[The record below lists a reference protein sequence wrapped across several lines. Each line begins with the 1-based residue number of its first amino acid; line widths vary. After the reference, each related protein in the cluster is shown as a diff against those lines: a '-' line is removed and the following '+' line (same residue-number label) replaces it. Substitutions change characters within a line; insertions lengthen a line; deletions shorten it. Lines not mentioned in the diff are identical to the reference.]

1 MGVPMVASERSS
13 IGSPQLRR
21 TNVAVLTSNTKG
33 VAILGSTG
41 SIGRQALDVIARSEG
56 AFRVVALCA
65 GSDDQTL
72 AEQME
77 RFRPRYAGLFDPAAA
92 ARLREQTQ
100 HSVTIGSGEEALLEA
115 VSLDDVDIVI
125 VAVVGFAGLLP
136 TLKALELGKRVAL
149 ANKETLVAAGDLVME
164 HVSRAIERGVSH
176 PLIPVDSEHSAIFQ
190 LIQGRSMEDVE
201 LVTLTA
207 SGGPF
212 RNSTPEELECVTPE
226 QALRHP
232 TWNMGGKIT
241 IDSATLMNKGL
252 EVIEAHHLF
261 QLPLERIDV
270 VVHPQ
275 SLVHSFVEFRD
286 GSLFA
291 QLAVADMRLP
301 IAYALWYPNHAP
313 RHIERLNLRQLRE
326 LTFEPPDVKRFPCL
340 DLALTACKE
349 GGTMPAV
356 LNAANEIAVYAFL
369 RGELEFLDIP
379 RLIEATLE
387 AHDKQSVDLETVL
400 AADRWAREH
409 ANKLIQR

>member
-1 MGVPMVASERSS
+1 M
-13 IGSPQLRR
+13 
-21 TNVAVLTSNTKG
+21 TVLTSNAKG

-41 SIGRQALDVIARSEG
+41 SIGRQALDVIERSNG
-56 AFRVVALCA
+56 AFRVAALCA
-65 GSDDQTL
+65 GSDDQAL
-72 AEQME
+72 AEQIQ
-77 RFRPRYAGLFDPAAA
+77 RFRPRYAGLADRAAA
-92 ARLREQTQ
+92 ARLRDRV
-100 HSVTIGSGEEALLEA
+100 HDSIDIGSGDEALIEA
-115 VSLDDVDIVI
+115 VSRDDVDIVI

-136 TLKALELGKRVAL
+136 TLKALELGKRGRPL
-149 ANKETLVAAGDLVME
+149 ANKETLVAAGDLVMDR
-164 HVSRAIERGVSH
+164 VPRARRQGDVRSA
-176 PLIPVDSEHSAIFQ
+176 HSGRQRARAVFQ
-190 LIQGRSMEDVE
+190 LIQGRSLDDVE
-201 LVTLTA
+201 LITLTA

-212 RNSTPEELECVTPE
+212 RTASWEELEQATPE

-261 QLPLERIDV
+261 GLPLERIDV

-313 RHIERLNLRQLRE
+313 RHIERLNLRQLRD

-340 DLALTACKE
+340 ELALTACKE

-356 LNAANEIAVYAFL
+356 LNAANEVAVYAFL
-369 RGELEFLDIP
+369 RGEISFLGIP

-387 AHDKQSVDLETVL
+387 AHDKESAELETVL
-400 AADRWAREH
+400 AADRWAREY
-409 ANKLIQR
+409 ARRLIQR

>member
-1 MGVPMVASERSS
+1 M
-13 IGSPQLRR
+13 
-21 TNVAVLTSNTKG
+21 TVLTSNAKG

-41 SIGRQALDVIARSEG
+41 SIGRQALDVIERSNG
-56 AFRVVALCA
+56 AFRVAALCA
-65 GSDDQTL
+65 GSDDQAL
-72 AEQME
+72 AEQIQ
-77 RFRPRYAGLFDPAAA
+77 RFRPRYAGLADRAAA
-92 ARLREQTQ
+92 ARLRDRV
-100 HSVTIGSGEEALLEA
+100 HDSIDIGSGDEALIEA
-115 VSLDDVDIVI
+115 VSRDDVDIVI

-149 ANKETLVAAGDLVME
+149 ANKETLVAAGDLVMDR
-164 HVSRAIERGVSH
+164 VARAKEQGISD
-176 PLIPVDSEHSAIFQ
+176 PLIPVDSEHSAVFQ
-190 LIQGRSMEDVE
+190 LIQGRSLDDVE
-201 LVTLTA
+201 LITLTA

-212 RNSTPEELECVTPE
+212 RTASWEELEQATPE

-261 QLPLERIDV
+261 GLSLERIDV

-313 RHIERLNLRQLRE
+313 RHIERLNLRQLRD

-340 DLALTACKE
+340 ELALTACKE

-356 LNAANEIAVYAFL
+356 LNAANEVAVYAFL
-369 RGELEFLDIP
+369 RGEISFLGIP

-387 AHDKQSVDLETVL
+387 AHDKESADLETVL
-400 AADRWAREH
+400 AADRWAREY
-409 ANKLIQR
+409 ARRLIQR

>member
-1 MGVPMVASERSS
+1 M
-13 IGSPQLRR
+13 
-21 TNVAVLTSNTKG
+21 TVLTSNTQG

-41 SIGRQALDVIARSEG
+41 SIGRQALDVIERSQG

-65 GSDDQTL
+65 GSDHEAL
-72 AEQME
+72 AEQIQ
-77 RFRPRYAGLFDPAAA
+77 RFRPRYAGLADPTAA
-92 ARLREQTQ
+92 ARLRETV
-100 HSVTIGSGEEALLEA
+100 HDSIEIRSGEDALLDA
-115 VSLDDVDIVI
+115 VSLDEVDIVI

-149 ANKETLVAAGDLVME
+149 ANKETLVAAGDLVMDR
-164 HVSRAIERGVSH
+164 VARARERGTAY
-176 PLIPVDSEHSAIFQ
+176 PLIPVDSEHSAVFQ
-190 LIQGRSMEDVE
+190 LIQGRSLDEVE

-212 RNSTPEELECVTPE
+212 RTSTLAELEQVTPE

-261 QLPLERIDV
+261 QLPLDRIDV

-291 QLAVADMRLP
+291 QLAVPDMRLP
-301 IAYALWYPNHAP
+301 IAYALWYPHYAP
-313 RHIERLNLRQLRE
+313 RHIERLNLRTLRE
-326 LTFEPPDVKRFPCL
+326 LTFEPPDVRRFPCL
-340 DLALTACKE
+340 ALALTACKE

-356 LNAANEIAVYAFL
+356 LNAANEVAVYAFL
-369 RGELEFLDIP
+369 RGELSFLGIP

-387 AHDKQSVDLETVL
+387 AHDKKSVDLETVL
-400 AADRWAREH
+400 AADQWAREF
-409 ANKLIQR
+409 ARKLIRREG

>member
-1 MGVPMVASERSS
+1 M
-13 IGSPQLRR
+13 
-21 TNVAVLTSNTKG
+21 TVLTSNAKG

-41 SIGRQALDVIARSEG
+41 SIGRQALDVIERSNG
-56 AFRVVALCA
+56 AFRVAALCA
-65 GSDDQTL
+65 GSDDQAL
-72 AEQME
+72 AEQIQ
-77 RFRPRYAGLFDPAAA
+77 RFRPRYAGLADRAAA
-92 ARLREQTQ
+92 ARLRDRV
-100 HSVTIGSGEEALLEA
+100 HDSIDIGSGDEALIEA
-115 VSLDDVDIVI
+115 VSRDDVDIVI

-149 ANKETLVAAGDLVME
+149 ANKETLVAAGDLVMDR
-164 HVSRAIERGVSH
+164 VARAKEQGISD
-176 PLIPVDSEHSAIFQ
+176 PLIPVDSEHSAVFQ
-190 LIQGRSMEDVE
+190 LIQGRSLDDVE
-201 LVTLTA
+201 LITLTA

-212 RNSTPEELECVTPE
+212 RTASWEELEQATPE

-261 QLPLERIDV
+261 GLSLERIDV

-313 RHIERLNLRQLRE
+313 RHIERLNLRQLRD

-340 DLALTACKE
+340 ELALTACKE

-356 LNAANEIAVYAFL
+356 LNAANEVAVYAFL
-369 RGELEFLDIP
+369 RGEISFLGIP

-387 AHDKQSVDLETVL
+387 AHDKESAELETVL
-400 AADRWAREH
+400 AADRWAREY
-409 ANKLIQR
+409 ARRLIQR